1 MLGQVA
7 ALKQQLRI
15 METTDLTII
24 GTLFLSERNVQDLSY
39 SGGES
44 PTAPTSTILCSY
56 DSQHSIILND
66 KRFNYVLYRMLIK
79 VGSQGN
85 TLEMYFQK

>member
-7 ALKQQLRI
+7 ALKQQLRT

-39 SGGES
+39 SGGRI
-44 PTAPTSTILCSY
+44 PYSTYIY
-56 DSQHSIILND
+56 DTMQL
-66 KRFNYVLYRMLIK
+66 
-79 VGSQGN
+79 
-85 TLEMYFQK
+85 